1 MKGFFIEVA
10 SLIAIFLGAYAA
22 INYSSTV
29 EIFLKE
35 TVLDWS
41 DQTFRIVSFALT
53 FLTIVIIIIIIGKIL
68 TKLADITALG
78 LANKLMGGVFSV
90 LKSALILSIIFVF
103 FGRVNDTL
111 PFVQEETLNES
122 TFYHPIKDI
131 VPTIFPSIIK
141 KDKDGTT
148 KFDLTA

>member
-29 EIFLKE
+29 ELFLKE

-68 TKLADITALG
+68 TKLADITA
-78 LANKLMGGVFSV
+78 NSK
-90 LKSALILSIIFVF
+90 
-103 FGRVNDTL
+103 
-111 PFVQEETLNES
+111 
-122 TFYHPIKDI
+122 
-131 VPTIFPSIIK
+131 
-141 KDKDGTT
+141 
-148 KFDLTA
+148 